1 MDGHIALRCPTQ
13 QAAENAALCLTED
26 RQLLSPRA
34 LAVVWVNRRSQYFV
48 RHGCRP
54 RNRWAWWLMM
64 SAAIPYG
71 GHPGLAQAQPQ
82 DVPLPARVCD
92 EIIRLVAHR
101 LGPGEAAVVVTLGD
115 PTPLLLVEAV
125 RQHVCGV
132 VWSTLSHGDEEL
144 MAAFLV
150 KAPAD

>member
-1 MDGHIALRCPTQ
+1 MDGHIALRCPSQ
-13 QAAENAALCLTED
+13 RAAEDAALCLTED
-26 RQLLSPRA
+26 PQLLSPQA
-34 LAVVWVNRRSQYFV
+34 VAVVWANRRGRYYV
-48 RHGCRP
+48 RHGRRP

-71 GHPGLAQAQPQ
+71 GHPGLVQSQPQ

-92 EIIRLVAHR
+92 AIIRLVAHR
-101 LGPGEAAVVVTLGD
+101 LAAGEAAVVVTLGD

-125 RQHVCGV
+125 RHHVCGV
-132 VWSTLSHGDEEL
+132 VWSTLSHSDEEL
-144 MAAFLV
+144 MTTVLV